1 MTQSP
6 ENTLMTANN
15 LNHGY
20 TTLTNWGLILVEG
33 SDAATLLQGQL
44 SNSVLSLKRTLSGEI
59 AQGPEAV
66 RLVGYCNPKGRL
78 LASAWL
84 ALFPESA
91 DADDRFALFVSKDI
105 AASTAKRLAMYVLR
119 SKVKVLDVSND
130 WDVFGSYQ
138 NSQGEQSSALAND
151 ALALRMPDVLAE
163 GQSFQRT
170 LIAKRKSDT
179 STSSVDQ
186 AALMQ
191 WNSLE
196 VFSAIPRIVLA
207 TQEQF
212 VPQMINFESVS
223 GVDFKKGC
231 YPGQEIVARS
241 QYRGAVKRRLQLAH
255 TEASE
260 SSLDLAKPGA
270 ELFHEDDVS
279 QPCGM
284 VVLAANNPSLPD
296 RIDLQVECK
305 LEALES
311 GQIHLAMSN
320 GPVLK
325 IDQLPYPL
333 IEI

>member
-1 MTQSP
+1 MSQSL
-6 ENTLMTANN
+6 ENTLMTANS

-20 TTLTNWGLILVEG
+20 ATLTNWGLILVEG
-33 SDAATLLQGQL
+33 PDATSLLQGQL
-44 SNSVLSLKRTLSGEI
+44 SNSVTSLKRTLSGET
-59 AQGPEAV
+59 AQGPGAV

-84 ALFPESA
+84 GLFPESS
-91 DADDRFALFVSKDI
+91 DSDDRYALFVSKDI
-105 AASTAKRLAMYVLR
+105 AASTAKRLSMYVLR
-119 SKVKVLDVSND
+119 SKVKVLDASND
-130 WDVFGSYQ
+130 WDIFGSYQ
-138 NSQGEQSSALAND
+138 NSRSDQSNALPDD
-151 ALALRMPDVLAE
+151 ALALRIPDVLAQ
-163 GQSFQRT
+163 GQTFERT
-170 LIAKRKSDT
+170 LIAKGKT
-179 STSSVDQ
+179 GINASSVDQ
-186 AALMQ
+186 AALIQ

-196 VFSAIPRIVLA
+196 VLSAIPRIVLA

-212 VPQMINFESVS
+212 VPQMINFESVA

-255 TEASE
+255 AKVNE
-260 SSLDLAKPGA
+260 SILDLAKPGV
-270 ELFHEDDVS
+270 ELFHEADAS

-284 VVLAANNPSLPD
+284 VVLAASNPSHPGL
-296 RIDLQVECK
+296 INFQVECK
-305 LEALES
+305 LDALES
-311 GQIHLAMSN
+311 GEIHLAMSN